1 MVVTMEPINNDELA
15 AFVTSTLNAIA
26 IGVESAST
34 TNFAFVVPNSVSFEV
49 AVRATK
55 GSEAGGG
62 FKLQVFSAEGKRTAQ
77 DEEVS
82 RITFEVGVSKQLSK
96 GPLNTSSLTKG
107 IV

>member
-1 MVVTMEPINNDELA
+1 MEQINNDELA

-34 TNFAFVVPNSVSFEV
+34 TNFTFVVPNTVSFEV

-82 RITFEVGVSKQLSK
+82 RITFEVSSKDKRTS
-96 GPLNTSSLTKG
+96 GPLDYSHLPGT
-107 IV
+107 V

>member
-1 MVVTMEPINNDELA
+1 MTMEPINNEELA

-26 IGVESAST
+26 SGVRA
-34 TNFAFVVPNSVSFEV
+34 VVADGYDIELPEKVNFEV
-49 AVRATK
+49 AVKATK
-55 GSEAGGG
+55 SAEAGGG
-62 FKLQVFSAEGKRTAQ
+62 LKIQVFTAGARRASE

-96 GPLNTSSLTKG
+96 GALNTSSLTKG